1 MTCWKTIN
9 LSREYG
15 FHRIVI
21 VSLLTTLI
29 TFILLYLPLNL
40 VYSNIPLTEDG
51 LVLFVLT
58 LFIIFP
64 IHKLLHSFPLLV
76 LRKQVKISIERTIF
90 SLPIISVRPKCM
102 LSKPLIITVLI
113 TPFVSVTGLMLYGCA
128 LFPQYIHYFA
138 IITAVHLGFCVSDFI
153 LLKQIIKAPRSC
165 IVEEIENGYDV
176 LINN

>member
-21 VSLLTTLI
+21 VSFLTMLM

-58 LFIIFP
+58 LLVIFP
-64 IHKLLHSFPLLV
+64 IHKLLHSFPLII
-76 LRKQVKISIERTIF
+76 LRKQVKITIERTIF
-90 SLPIISVRPKCM
+90 MLPVISVRPKCL
-102 LSKPLIITVLI
+102 LSKPLIMLVLI
-113 TPFVSVTGLMLYGCA
+113 TPFVSVTGFMLYGCA
-128 LFPQYIHYFA
+128 LFPQYIHYFT
-138 IITAVHLGFCVSDFI
+138 IIIAVHLGICVSDFI
-153 LLKQIIKAPRSC
+153 LLKQLFKAPRAC
-165 IVEEIENGYDV
+165 IVEEIDNGYDV

>member
-21 VSLLTTLI
+21 VSLLATLM

-40 VYSNIPLTEDG
+40 LYSNTSLNEDG
-51 LVLFVLT
+51 LLLFILS

-64 IHKLLHSFPLLV
+64 IHKLLHSVPLL
-76 LRKQVKISIERTIF
+76 LFRKKVKFSIERSVF
-90 SLPIISVRPKCM
+90 SLPLLSVRPNCS
-102 LSKPLIITVLI
+102 LSKPLMITVLL
-113 TPFVSVTGLMLYGCA
+113 TPFVCVTGLMLYSCA
-128 LFPQYIHYFA
+128 LFPEYIHYFS
-138 IITAVHLGFCVSDFI
+138 IITAVHLGVCVTDFI
-153 LLKQIIKAPRSC
+153 LLKQFIKAPRSC
-165 IVEEIENGYDV
+165 IVEEIENGYDI